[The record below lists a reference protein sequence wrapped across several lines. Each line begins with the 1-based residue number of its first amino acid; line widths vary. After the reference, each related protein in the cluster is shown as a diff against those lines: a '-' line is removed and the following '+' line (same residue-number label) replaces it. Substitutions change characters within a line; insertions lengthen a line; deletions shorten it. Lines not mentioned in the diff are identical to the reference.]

1 MARGKVRGDD
11 GAQRVT
17 DEVNAGQV
25 AATLLDLRDRLQSRG
40 VTLQSGFALAMP
52 SNYILWNGAQPAAKQ
67 QELFSAAQAKLDRIA
82 AIIRERQP
90 GPIEKGPW
98 WQNMLFSTINRHGY
112 PKMAASDKEFRTE
125 DTCTGCGVCARICP
139 SANILMEQGRPVWR
153 HHCSQCLA
161 CLQWCPQEAIRYGDK
176 TAGKQRY
183 HNPDVSL
190 ADMLAAA
197 HRKPP
202 A

>member
-1 MARGKVRGDD
+1 MPIMTKPMKSACRPRS
-11 GAQRVT
+11 T
-17 DEVNAGQV
+17 
-25 AATLLDLRDRLQSRG
+25 SR
-40 VTLQSGFALAMP
+40 
-52 SNYILWNGAQPAAKQ
+52 
-67 QELFSAAQAKLDRIA
+67 
-82 AIIRERQP
+82 
-90 GPIEKGPW
+90 
-98 WQNMLFSTINRHGY
+98 
-112 PKMAASDKEFRTE
+112 
-125 DTCTGCGVCARICP
+125 GVCARICP
-139 SANILMEQGRPVWR
+139 SANITLEQGRPVWL

-197 HRKPP
+197 HRNPP